1 MVKRGAL
8 IEDERMIVIRRLSIL
23 ELPNRACV
31 LASTQGRLG
40 GLNRRNCLRAPSAR
54 L

>member
-8 IEDERMIVIRRLSIL
+8 IEDERMIVTL
-23 ELPNRACV
+23 RAGFHPGP
-31 LASTQGRLG
+31 LGR
-40 GLNRRNCLRAPSAR
+40 LNRRNCLRAPSAR

>member
-8 IEDERMIVIRRLSIL
+8 IEDERMIVIRRRSIL

-31 LASTQGRLG
+31 LASTQGRLDV
-40 GLNRRNCLRAPSAR
+40 
-54 L
+54 